1 MFYYTTS
8 VQVKIL
14 QGTNSSR
21 TKSAMRGKSQSTEPG
36 VHQKQHHQ
44 GTITCLAT
52 TNVLDIIVR
61 WHVRKNA
68 IERAKEA
75 KEPRDEKIRKITGFH
90 ANLKIIH
97 QKKKWKDCWNERAR
111 VCRTADD
118 RGANPLAIDE
128 VKDSLN
134 EQPVIHTVNP
144 SWSFDIFIFKGVG
157 RINHMH
163 KCTLCTLENI
173 ICNFHCWLSFIFFSK
188 QYSKFKSNAVTFLND
203 VSRNK
208 DYPIFLPWGLESEF
222 RELIILS
229 GLCSI
234 SLMTWWWYLT
244 HKNA

>member
-1 MFYYTTS
+1 MTCKKKCDWESERGKRATRWKDPEDYRVPCKFED
-8 VQVKIL
+8 
-14 QGTNSSR
+14 NSS
-21 TKSAMRGKSQSTEPG
+21 K
-36 VHQKQHHQ
+36 
-44 GTITCLAT
+44 
-52 TNVLDIIVR
+52 
-61 WHVRKNA
+61 
-68 IERAKEA
+68 
-75 KEPRDEKIRKITGFH
+75 
-90 ANLKIIH
+90 
-97 QKKKWKDCWNERAR
+97 KKKWKDCWNERAR

-163 KCTLCTLENI
+163 KCTLCTLKNI

-208 DYPIFLPWGLESEF
+208 DYPIFLPWGLDSEF

-234 SLMTWWWYLT
+234 SLMAWWWYLT

>member
-1 MFYYTTS
+1 MTCKKKCDWESERGKRATRWKDPKDYRVPCKFED
-8 VQVKIL
+8 
-14 QGTNSSR
+14 NSS
-21 TKSAMRGKSQSTEPG
+21 K
-36 VHQKQHHQ
+36 
-44 GTITCLAT
+44 
-52 TNVLDIIVR
+52 
-61 WHVRKNA
+61 
-68 IERAKEA
+68 
-75 KEPRDEKIRKITGFH
+75 
-90 ANLKIIH
+90 
-97 QKKKWKDCWNERAR
+97 KKKWKDCWNERAR

-144 SWSFDIFIFKGVG
+144 SWSFDIFIFK
-157 RINHMH
+157 
-163 KCTLCTLENI
+163 CTLCTLENI
-173 ICNFHCWLSFIFFSK
+173 ICNFQCWLSFIFFSK

-203 VSRNK
+203 ASRIK
-208 DYPIFLPWGLESEF
+208 DYPIFLPWGLNSEF